1 MIKKVIK
8 NKKKTKKIA
17 INGFGRIGR
26 AAFKQVLNSSNLEV
40 VAINDLA
47 SPDMLAHLLKYDS
60 VYGEL
65 DKKVVATKSGIKVDG
80 KLYPVL
86 QEKDPAQ
93 LPWKEMEVDVV
104 LECTGI
110 FTTSELAQGHLDAG
124 ASRVVISA
132 PAKDEV
138 TQTLVYGTADT
149 DTKLKK
155 GSHKNIVSMASC
167 TTNCISPVMQVLE
180 STFGIEKAL
189 MTTIHSYT
197 ASQNLVDGPHKD
209 MRRARAAASN
219 IVPTSTGAAIAT
231 TKVITKLQN
240 KFDGMAV
247 RVPTISGSLSDI
259 TVLLKRKSVT
269 AEQVNAAFK
278 KAVNNP
284 MFKGVLAVSSTPLVS
299 SDYIGNTHSSIVDL
313 EFTKVVGGNLVKVLS
328 WYDNEMGYATRLV
341 DMAAG
346 V

>member
-1 MIKKVIK
+1 MGQKGI
-8 NKKKTKKIA
+8 
-17 INGFGRIGR
+17 INQIRE
-26 AAFKQVLNSSNLEV
+26 A
-40 VAINDLA
+40 
-47 SPDMLAHLLKYDS
+47 
-60 VYGEL
+60 
-65 DKKVVATKSGIKVDG
+65 DK
-80 KLYPVL
+80 
-86 QEKDPAQ
+86 
-93 LPWKEMEVDVV
+93 
-104 LECTGI
+104 
-110 FTTSELAQGHLDAG
+110 
-124 ASRVVISA
+124 
-132 PAKDEV
+132 
-138 TQTLVYGTADT
+138 
-149 DTKLKK
+149 KLKK

-180 STFGIEKAL
+180 SAFGIEKAL

-231 TKVITKLQN
+231 TKVVPKLKN

-259 TVLLKRKSVT
+259 TVLLKKKNVT
-269 AEQVNAAFK
+269 VDQINNAFK
-278 KAVNNP
+278 KAAKNP

-313 EFTKVVGGNLVKVLS
+313 EFTKVVGGNLIKVLS

-341 DMAAG
+341 DMAMG